1 MMPLRTQAFHSG
13 GLFSPSALSSR
24 FCFCFLSFSPDTH
37 SLFSSLY
44 NMMRPYVIIAAAAAL
59 LPAMVSAQGAP
70 PTWCVPNATPSLSL
84 ANKQLTSLR

>member
-1 MMPLRTQAFHSG
+1 
-13 GLFSPSALSSR
+13 
-24 FCFCFLSFSPDTH
+24 
-37 SLFSSLY
+37 
-44 NMMRPYVIIAAAAAL
+44 MMRPYVIIAAAAAL